1 MSVVPVENTKDQ
13 KPLKYPDA
21 IDIPVLFRDGPGGR
35 TRNEWRR
42 KDHAAWTGTS
52 FPSSNGWYLPTT
64 TWRNILQA
72 AVGVGRDISPWLN
85 RPHYAM
91 REIGARIA
99 PLNAYLDLHEGRHL
113 HEYNAGR
120 RLTANVVLEQGTE
133 ASAFGAF
140 SYRLGMTMAE
150 WACRSLM
157 GLGETWHIENSW
169 PLGVRDPA
177 AGTKPAKGQK
187 NPRPDLW
194 GRHHSEGR
202 HWLIEAKGGD
212 IRTGQLDHG
221 WDQLLGGCTV
231 LHPHGLD
238 HRVILCGTALKR
250 SVGPRNDLFVIIR
263 HEHHPGTKGGSLT
276 SASGDGTS
284 PAEGQSAEELLDEDD
299 TGGFLLNVARS
310 QMLTYLALSALEA
323 SAFSRLRLVPVARD
337 RGGRRPPAGP
347 LTLME
352 DDEATRERRAALH
365 GREAPPN
372 DASARATGLDSFLTG
387 RIPHTEVTL
396 GMSRRLYA
404 TCAELFRADRES
416 AKRTPGLRAEDRAT
430 VVEEEELEERSA
442 AARREYR
449 ERQEEAR
456 PIVQRRLREVFIAS
470 HDQPWEHRL
479 TDTPRFTLTPTAL
492 EATTPETYLAVDT
505 DDLFPH

>member
-1 MSVVPVENTKDQ
+1 MPAKNTKDQ
-13 KPLKYPDA
+13 KPLRYVDA
-21 IDIPVLFRDGPGGR
+21 IDIPVLFRDVPGGR
-35 TRNEWRR
+35 TRSEWRR
-42 KDHAAWTGTS
+42 NDHAAWTGTS

-91 REIGARIA
+91 REMGARIA
-99 PLNAYLDLHEGRHL
+99 PLNAYLDLHEADRL
-113 HEYNAGR
+113 HGYNAGR

-133 ASAFGAF
+133 ASAVGAF

-169 PLGVRDPA
+169 PLGIRDPA
-177 AGTKPAKGQK
+177 AGTKPAKGK
-187 NPRPDLW
+187 KHPRPDLW
-194 GRHHSEGR
+194 GQHHAEGR

-212 IRTGQLDHG
+212 IKSAQLDRG
-221 WDQLLGGCTV
+221 WEQLLGGCTV
-231 LHPHGLD
+231 LHPHGVD
-238 HRVILCGTALKR
+238 HRVVLCGAALKR
-250 SVGPRNDLFVIIR
+250 GVGPKNDLFVIIR
-263 HEHHPGTKGGSLT
+263 HEHHPGAQGGSLT
-276 SASGDGTS
+276 SASGDGTA
-284 PAEGQSAEELLDEDD
+284 PTEGQSAEELLDEDD
-299 TGGFLLNVARS
+299 TGELLLDVARS
-310 QMLTYLALSALEA
+310 QILTYLALRALEA

-337 RGGRRPPAGP
+337 RGGRRPTAGP

-352 DDEATRERRAALH
+352 DDETTRERRAALH
-365 GREAPPN
+365 SREAAPN
-372 DASARATGLDSFLTG
+372 DASARTTGLESFLTG

-404 TCAELFRADRES
+404 TCAALFRADREI
-416 AKRTPGLRAEDRAT
+416 ADRTPGLRAEDRAT
-430 VVEEEELEERSA
+430 AVEEEELEERSA

-449 ERQEEAR
+449 ERQEDVR
-456 PIVQRRLREVFIAS
+456 PILQRQLREVFVAS

-479 TDTPRFTLTPTAL
+479 TGIPRLTVAPAAL
-492 EATTPETYLAVDT
+492 EATTPETYLAVDAS
-505 DDLFPH
+505 DLFPY

>member
-1 MSVVPVENTKDQ
+1 MPAKNVKDQ
-13 KPLKYPDA
+13 KPLQYPDA

-35 TRNEWRR
+35 TRSEWRR
-42 KDHAAWTGTS
+42 KDHSAWNGTT
-52 FPSSNGWYLPTT
+52 FPSSDGWYLPTT
-64 TWRNILQA
+64 TWRNIVQA

-85 RPHYAM
+85 LPHYAM

-99 PLNAYLDLHEGRHL
+99 PLNAYLDLHVGPRL
-113 HEYNAGR
+113 HEHNAGR
-120 RLTANVVLEQGTE
+120 RLTANVVLEHGTE
-133 ASAFGAF
+133 ASAFSAF

-169 PLGVRDPA
+169 PMGIQDPA

-212 IRTGQLDHG
+212 IKPSQLNRG
-221 WDQLLGGCTV
+221 WEQLFGGCTV

-238 HRVILCGTALKR
+238 HRIVLCGTALKR
-250 SVGPRNDLFVIIR
+250 GVGPKNDLFVIIR
-263 HEHHPGTKGGSLT
+263 HEHHPGTQSGSLT
-276 SASGDGTS
+276 STSGKGPSLT
-284 PAEGQSAEELLDEDD
+284 EVQSAEEALDEDD
-299 TGGFLLNVARS
+299 TGSTLLDVARS
-310 QMLTYLALSALEA
+310 QMLTYLALSALEG
-323 SAFSRLRLVPVARD
+323 SAFSRLHLVPVARD
-337 RGGRRPPAGP
+337 RGERHPTAGP
-347 LTLME
+347 LALME
-352 DDEATRERRAALH
+352 DDGATRERRAAL
-365 GREAPPN
+365 GRREAFPN
-372 DASARATGLDSFLTG
+372 DENARAVGLDSFLTG

-404 TCAELFRADRES
+404 TCAELFQADREI
-416 AKRTPGLRAEDRAT
+416 AERTPGLRAEDRAT
-430 VVEEEELEERSA
+430 DVEEEELEERST

-456 PIVQRRLREVFIAS
+456 PIVQRRLRDVFTTS
-470 HDQPWEHRL
+470 RDQPWERRL
-479 TDTPRFTLTPTAL
+479 IDTPRFTLSPAAL
-492 EATTPETYLAVDT
+492 EATTPETYLAVDA
-505 DDLFPH
+505 DGLFPH